1 MIGLRQRR
9 LGRFSAEAQRR
20 RDATKIGASLLNRDL
35 CPSRAKPMKW
45 ANSRSE
51 SEMITLQGAAA
62 RLGEMSEIQLLAGRK
77 TAKVDAGRV

>member
-1 MIGLRQRR
+1 
-9 LGRFSAEAQRR
+9 
-20 RDATKIGASLLNRDL
+20 
-35 CPSRAKPMKW
+35 MKW